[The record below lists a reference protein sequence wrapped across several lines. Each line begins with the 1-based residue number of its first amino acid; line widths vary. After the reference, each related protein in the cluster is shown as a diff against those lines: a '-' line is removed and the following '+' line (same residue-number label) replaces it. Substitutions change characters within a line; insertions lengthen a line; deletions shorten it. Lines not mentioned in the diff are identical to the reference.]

1 MTKEEYDYII
11 AHLPNSWPEHD
22 LLIMGRELHN
32 IRTLGGS
39 PICYSFQSC
48 GWVGDHE
55 AFIVSVLKKDWK
67 RDPWTQVVI
76 RDLVNRAGHPDV
88 FKKDDGNLYYWVWDL
103 ERKEA

>member
-11 AHLPNSWPEHD
+11 AHLPNSWPEAS
-22 LLIMGRELHN
+22 LLILGRELHN

-39 PICYSFQSC
+39 AICYSFQGC

-55 AFIVSVLKKDWK
+55 AFIVSVMKKDWK
-67 RDPWTQVVI
+67 RDWMTQAVI
-76 RDLVNRAGHPDV
+76 RDLIKEAGKPDIS
-88 FKKDDGNLYYWVWDL
+88 KKDDGNLYYWVWDL